1 MVINV
6 AKSSLGK
13 IECGVPQGS
22 VLGLLFF
29 TIYINDIQNA
39 VGPENLRL
47 FADDTALFMS
57 HTNLTQLLCDIKTK
71 FKHLIKWCN
80 SNKLTINAE
89 KTNFILFHTINK
101 PIPRNLDEISVESMT
116 IKRVNS
122 FKYLGLTLDETLHWN
137 DHVDEL
143 CKSLVKYFG
152 IFNHIKNKITPKVAR
167 QLYYAFIFSR
177 IKYGIEIYGSTSI
190 SNVNRL
196 LVMQNKLLKLIL
208 KLDKFTSTNVLHRN
222 MKILKISDV
231 HVCNTLGVVN
241 EMGSNRCPEIFKNY
255 FKIKT
260 NHYDLRTKKQM
271 VIPPSRISLG
281 DQAVRIKGAS
291 MWNKLDKDLLQYR
304 FKTTLKQHLTQYY
317 LKKY

>member
-1 MVINV
+1 MQ
-6 AKSSLGK
+6 K
-13 IECGVPQGS
+13 
-22 VLGLLFF
+22 
-29 TIYINDIQNA
+29 
-39 VGPENLRL
+39 
-47 FADDTALFMS
+47 
-57 HTNLTQLLCDIKTK
+57 KTK
-71 FKHLIKWCN
+71 
-80 SNKLTINAE
+80 
-89 KTNFILFHTINK
+89 FILFHTINK

-137 DHVDEL
+137 DHVNEL

-152 IFNHIKNKITPKVAR
+152 IFNHIENKITPKVAR
-167 QLYYAFIFSR
+167 QYYAFIFSR

-196 LVMQNKLLKLIL
+196 QVMQNKLLKLIL
-208 KLDKFTSTNVLHRN
+208 KLDKFTSTNVLYRN
-222 MKILKISDV
+222 MKILKIADV

-260 NHYDLRTKKQM
+260 NHNDLRTKNQM

-317 LKKY
+317 LKIY